1 MTERSFAWLSKSC
14 RPCKNCERRLPN
26 IGLQLVH
33 LAGWPCC
40 LKDFEQAFKQPA
52 ALPIPARRQSAAND
66 RQKPS
71 CQYRLKNKSEFTGS
85 RMPLCAHSARTPCY
99 RFKSKKSG
107 LRLCYFGSPFLRPGP
122 SCKRSSQFAV
132 RSEPQISLEQRDS
145 AAHAA
150 FAAGAAH
157 PGGRWR
163 SRCSCR
169 RGGC

>member
-1 MTERSFAWLSKSC
+1 MAERSFAWLSKSR

-26 IGLQLVH
+26 TGLQLVH

-52 ALPIPARRQSAAND
+52 ALPIPARRQSAANGG
-66 RQKPS
+66 QKPS
-71 CQYRLKNKSEFTGS
+71 CRYRLKNKSEFTGS
-85 RMPLCAHSARTPCY
+85 RMPLCAHSARTSCY
-99 RFKSKKSG
+99 RFKSKKN
-107 LRLCYFGSPFLRPGP
+107 LVCVFVTLVRPFRLQG
-122 SCKRSSQFAV
+122 QAV
-132 RSEPQISLEQRDS
+132 NAVCSELQISLEQRDS